1 MIFQSIAGDTFLK
14 WRRKMLMKGGK
25 KVDFDWLLDMAGG
38 VSWSKLQSII
48 LNPDPQILLESSIE
62 DLEAIWLSHLK
73 DQTPLQYLISKCPW
87 RDIELKVTEE
97 VLIPRQETELLIDF
111 ALKRVTND
119 NRGRWADL
127 GTGSGPIATCLAKSL
142 PNWSG
147 HATDI
152 SNEALSLAKR
162 NLKTILPNA
171 NANANEKVNVKFSL
185 GDWWEPLRRW
195 WGSFDLV
202 LSNPPYIPSDL
213 IENLDPMI
221 KDHEPH
227 IALDGGKD
235 GLNSVRKI
243 IYGASNGLAKGGW
256 LIIEHHYDQSE
267 KIIDFMK
274 NIGMVEVS
282 FEKDLSGI
290 KRFAICRKY

>member
-1 MIFQSIAGDTFLK
+1 MISQPISGDTFLV
-14 WRRKMLMKGGK
+14 WRRKMIFKGGNK
-25 KVDFDWLLDMAGG
+25 ADFDWLLDMAAG
-38 VSWSKLQSII
+38 VSWSRLQRTI
-48 LNPDPQILLESSIE
+48 LNPGPNIFLESSIE
-62 DLEAIWLSHLK
+62 DLEVIWLSHLK

-87 RDIELKVTEE
+87 RDIELEVSEE
-97 VLIPRQETELLIDF
+97 ALIPRQETELLIDF
-111 ALKRVTND
+111 ALKRVTNV

-127 GTGSGPIATCLAKSL
+127 GTGSGPIAASLAKSL
-142 PNWSG
+142 PDWSG
-147 HATDI
+147 HAADI

-162 NLKTILPNA
+162 NLKTIVPDA
-171 NANANEKVNVKFSL
+171 NVKFSV

-213 IENLDPMI
+213 IEKLDPVV

-243 IYGASNGLAKGGW
+243 IYGASIGLAKGGW

-267 KIIDFMK
+267 NIIDLME
-274 NIGMVEVS
+274 NIGMGEVS

-290 KRFAICRKY
+290 KRYAICRKK